1 MAKTAMIRMIQ
12 QTVLTKAMTHQRIP
26 IPMIPAEITAVTT
39 VEIIAAM
46 IETMI
51 AAEIEMIVEIV
62 TSAEIAIVIAVDAT
76 EDVIVTVE
84 EIVADANVKSFSL
97 KTMYFFQSADYS
109 TFSIITPSCAL
120 VDIYRVL
127 MMFMYLFSRYVA
139 TDYVKAMSLL
149 VRFANHAKENVAKSS
164 AHSCASIQSTAW
176 SQNLRVI
183 ALISP
188 N

>member
-97 KTMYFFQSADYS
+97 KTMYYFQSADYS
-109 TFSIITPSCAL
+109 TFSITTHSCAL

-164 AHSCASIQSTAW
+164 AHSCASIPSTAW

>member
-12 QTVLTKAMTHQRIP
+12 QTMLTKAMTHQRIP
-26 IPMIPAEITAVTT
+26 TPMIPVEIIAVTT
-39 VEIIAAM
+39 VEIIAA
-46 IETMI
+46 MI

-62 TSAEIAIVIAVDAT
+62 TSAEIAIVIAADAT

-84 EIVADANVKSFSL
+84 EIAADANVKSFSL
-97 KTMYFFQSADYS
+97 KTMYYFQSADYS
-109 TFSIITPSCAL
+109 TFSITTHSCAL

-139 TDYVKAMSLL
+139 TDYVKAMSSQ
-149 VRFANHAKENVAKSS
+149 VKFANHAKENVARSS
-164 AHSCASIQSTAW
+164 AHSFASIPSTAW
-176 SQNLRVI
+176 SLNQRAI

>member
-1 MAKTAMIRMIQ
+1 M
-12 QTVLTKAMTHQRIP
+12 LTKAMTHQRIP
-26 IPMIPAEITAVTT
+26 TPMIP
-39 VEIIAAM
+39 VEIIAVTTGVMIVAM

-51 AAEIEMIVEIV
+51 AAEIETIVEIV
-62 TSAEIAIVIAVDAT
+62 TSAEIAIVIAAEAT

-84 EIVADANVKSFSL
+84 EIAADANVKSFSL
-97 KTMYFFQSADYS
+97 KTMYYFQSADYS
-109 TFSIITPSCAL
+109 TFSITTHSCAL
-120 VDIYRVL
+120 VDIYRAL
-127 MMFMYLFSRYVA
+127 MMFMYLFNRYVA
-139 TDYVKAMSLL
+139 TDYVKVMSLL

-164 AHSCASIQSTAW
+164 ARSCPSIPSMAW